1 MRYRAIYLGREKVMG
16 FSADVPLSAFARAV
30 LPSGRFVRSYASAWT
45 GGAAMAWA
53 FWFAE
58 YSEALGWWQSRARRL
73 GSCVFRGAWRAL
85 AGVC

>member
-53 FWFAE
+53 FGLLSTAKLWDGGNLERDA
-58 YSEALGWWQSRARRL
+58 
-73 GSCVFRGAWRAL
+73 
-85 AGVC
+85 